1 MEYLTRHHPGLPVIR
16 AKKAGEEKPADAA
29 KPAPATA
36 ATPAVVSPQKSA
48 APVAASALYQR
59 TRPHTILTPNL
70 LCSLLNAWFVCLRS
84 VHAHFSCSPSSCPGR
99 RTRGHPC
106 CCSGAC
112 YPHPRG
118 CLQIPPTRLRTYT
131 AHDTQRT
138 QRPLLTLHTLSAP
151 GYTTCTC
158 ECTRPD
164 LIVPQQL
171 SCST

>member
-59 TRPHTILTPNL
+59 TRPHTILSTPNL

-106 CCSGAC
+106 CSGAC

-138 QRPLLTLHTLSAP
+138 QRSLLTLHSFLLRRTPLVPANV
-151 GYTTCTC
+151 
-158 ECTRPD
+158 PD
-164 LIVPQQL
+164 SI
-171 SCST
+171 